1 MATRKEVAEHL
12 DLSVVSISKL
22 VEKGVLDVKI
32 GRNPMDLDVCRKN
45 YINYLR
51 QLGGYNKRTG
61 SGDIAEEKTRLT
73 KAQAD
78 KAELEVSELEAE
90 LIPADL
96 VQSTWIDYIANV
108 RAKLLGLPSRI
119 AHQVITVDKY
129 AEAEIII
136 KEKVYEALDELVN
149 EGIPAKYRKSITE
162 SKSDVEESIQ
172 SENI

>member
-12 DLSVVSISKL
+12 DLSLVSISQL
-22 VEKGVLDVKI
+22 IQKGVLDVKQ
-32 GRNPMDLDVCRKN
+32 GRNPMDLDLCRRN

-51 QLGGYNKRTG
+51 QLGNYNKRTG
-61 SGDIAEEKTRLT
+61 TGDIAEEKTRLT
-73 KAQAD
+73 RAQAN

-96 VQSTWIDYIANV
+96 VQSTWIDYVANV
-108 RAKLLGLPSRI
+108 RAKLLGLPSRV

-149 EGIPAKYRKSITE
+149 EGIPTKYRKSVTE
-162 SKSDVEESIQ
+162 SQSDVEESIE

>member
-22 VEKGVLDVKI
+22 IEKGVLDVKI
-32 GRNPMDLDVCRKN
+32 GRNPMDIDVCRKN

-51 QLGGYNKRTG
+51 QLGGYNKRIG

-96 VQSTWIDYIANV
+96 VQSTWIDYIAKV
-108 RAKLLGLPSRI
+108 RAKLVGLPSRI